1 MILRQKMSPFLRV
14 QPPGAEWERN
24 QEPAPGSADVFPF
37 KSGGVGV
44 YTGGSVDPKR
54 AFALIERLFV
64 IASAGGLRYHIDNF
78 RRHGA
83 CVFMNS
89 AVKGI

>member
-1 MILRQKMSPFLRV
+1 MLPVLRV
-14 QPPGAEWERN
+14 QPPGAEGERN
-24 QEPAPGSADVFPF
+24 QEPAAGSADVFPY

-44 YTGGSVDPKR
+44 YVGGSVNPKR
-54 AFALIERLFV
+54 AFAFIERLFV
-64 IASAGGLRYHIDNF
+64 IASAGCLRYHIDNI